1 MSVLIH
7 ADCTAEQAPGQDESQ
22 DVLIDVMDAEGDDM
36 DQDNSQLVNQ
46 DVSDGEDDTIH
57 HRHSHP
63 TGIATTFVCRPSS
76 WFKWTLPALTRG
88 FWHWHFCHLTAGSSK
103 Q

>member
-1 MSVLIH
+1 MNWACRTVVDGKSMSVLIH
-7 ADCTAEQAPGQDESQ
+7 ADCAAEQAPGQDESQ

-76 WFKWTLPALTRG
+76 
-88 FWHWHFCHLTAGSSK
+88 
-103 Q
+103 